1 MSLKL
6 SKNDIAMVAVLL
18 SGAFLTYLNLTLMTP
33 ALPTIM
39 ATMSVDQATVQ
50 WLTSAYCMTEAIV
63 VPLAAYLMGR
73 FTTRQLFLFG
83 MALFA
88 AGSITAAVAP
98 VFAVIL
104 LGRIMQAAATG
115 YMMTM
120 VFSVILLVFPKESRG
135 MAMGLVG
142 LIIGV
147 APAIGPVLS
156 GILVDYVG
164 WRIIFVLVAA
174 LAVATIVLAFFV
186 LPNYD
191 KIRRSKFDALSVVLS
206 TIGLFSLLYGISTF
220 SSTQNHLF
228 TAAMVVVGV
237 AVMGVYCK
245 RQLSLDDPM
254 LNLRIL
260 GVFRY
265 RLAVIYVLI
274 AQAILVGLETILP
287 LYIQGVLGHPAT
299 VSGLT
304 LLPGAIVAAIASLI
318 GGRLYDLM
326 GARKPMLL
334 ASVILL
340 ITAGILAVLK
350 ADSEISLA
358 CIMYAVYNL
367 GFCFASNPINTW
379 GVNALDNDDVPDSQS
394 VSGTVNQVAAA
405 FGVALLISISTA
417 VSSVFAGN
425 AAAAETTVSAAQ
437 VTFAGYHVAFLII
450 GVLFAVQTLMVVFLV
465 KDKKAK

>member
-83 MALFA
+83 MVLFA
-88 AGSITAAVAP
+88 AGSMTAAVAP

-156 GILVDYVG
+156 GILVDHVG
-164 WRIIFVLVAA
+164 WRIIFVLASRRNHRPCVLRAA
-174 LAVATIVLAFFV
+174 QLRQNPPFEIRCAIGRPVNHRSVQPSVRHLDVQLHPESPVHCCNGRRWHYRYGRVL
-186 LPNYD
+186 
-191 KIRRSKFDALSVVLS
+191 
-206 TIGLFSLLYGISTF
+206 
-220 SSTQNHLF
+220 
-228 TAAMVVVGV
+228 
-237 AVMGVYCK
+237 
-245 RQLSLDDPM
+245 
-254 LNLRIL
+254 
-260 GVFRY
+260 
-265 RLAVIYVLI
+265 
-274 AQAILVGLETILP
+274 QA
-287 LYIQGVLGHPAT
+287 
-299 VSGLT
+299 S
-304 LLPGAIVAAIASLI
+304 AIA
-318 GGRLYDLM
+318 
-326 GARKPMLL
+326 
-334 ASVILL
+334 
-340 ITAGILAVLK
+340 
-350 ADSEISLA
+350 
-358 CIMYAVYNL
+358 
-367 GFCFASNPINTW
+367 
-379 GVNALDNDDVPDSQS
+379 
-394 VSGTVNQVAAA
+394 
-405 FGVALLISISTA
+405 
-417 VSSVFAGN
+417 
-425 AAAAETTVSAAQ
+425 
-437 VTFAGYHVAFLII
+437 
-450 GVLFAVQTLMVVFLV
+450 
-465 KDKKAK
+465 

>member
-1 MSLKL
+1 M
-6 SKNDIAMVAVLL
+6 
-18 SGAFLTYLNLTLMTP
+18 
-33 ALPTIM
+33 
-39 ATMSVDQATVQ
+39 
-50 WLTSAYCMTEAIV
+50 
-63 VPLAAYLMGR
+63 
-73 FTTRQLFLFG
+73 
-83 MALFA
+83 
-88 AGSITAAVAP
+88 
-98 VFAVIL
+98 
-104 LGRIMQAAATG
+104 
-115 YMMTM
+115 
-120 VFSVILLVFPKESRG
+120 
-135 MAMGLVG
+135 
-142 LIIGV
+142 
-147 APAIGPVLS
+147 
-156 GILVDYVG
+156 
-164 WRIIFVLVAA
+164 
-174 LAVATIVLAFFV
+174 

-191 KIRRSKFDALSVVLS
+191 KIRRSKFDAPSVVLS

-228 TAAMVVVGV
+228 TAAMVVVGIT
-237 AVMGVYCK
+237 VMGVYCK

-350 ADSEISLA
+350 ADSEISLV

-425 AAAAETTVSAAQ
+425 AAAAETAVSAAQ
-437 VTFAGYHVAFLII
+437 VTFAGYHVAFLVI
-450 GVLFAVQTLMVVFLV
+450 GVLFAIQTLMVVFLV
-465 KDKKAK
+465 KDKKEK

>member
-88 AGSITAAVAP
+88 AGSMTAAVAP

-156 GILVDYVG
+156 GILVDHVG

-174 LAVATIVLAFFV
+174 LAQLRQDPP
-186 LPNYD
+186 L
-191 KIRRSKFDALSVVLS
+191 KIRCSVGRPVNHRPVQPSVRHLDIQLYPESPIHCCDGRHWHCRYGRVL
-206 TIGLFSLLYGISTF
+206 
-220 SSTQNHLF
+220 
-228 TAAMVVVGV
+228 
-237 AVMGVYCK
+237 
-245 RQLSLDDPM
+245 
-254 LNLRIL
+254 
-260 GVFRY
+260 
-265 RLAVIYVLI
+265 
-274 AQAILVGLETILP
+274 QAP
-287 LYIQGVLGHPAT
+287 
-299 VSGLT
+299 
-304 LLPGAIVAAIASLI
+304 
-318 GGRLYDLM
+318 
-326 GARKPMLL
+326 
-334 ASVILL
+334 
-340 ITAGILAVLK
+340 
-350 ADSEISLA
+350 
-358 CIMYAVYNL
+358 
-367 GFCFASNPINTW
+367 
-379 GVNALDNDDVPDSQS
+379 
-394 VSGTVNQVAAA
+394 
-405 FGVALLISISTA
+405 A
-417 VSSVFAGN
+417 VS
-425 AAAAETTVSAAQ
+425 
-437 VTFAGYHVAFLII
+437 
-450 GVLFAVQTLMVVFLV
+450 
-465 KDKKAK
+465 